1 MEKSEKRKPQRLP
14 IDHTVFMA
22 TGAGVPLKCR
32 MTDISLT
39 GTRITLSNP
48 KMAPQEFLILFNNGL
63 TRWCEVIWRSKSEIG
78 IKFVSPPKSLKKRP
92 AKVEQETNG
101 SPQAAD
107 GSA

>member
-1 MEKSEKRKPQRLP
+1 MDKSDKRGAQRLP

-39 GTRITLSNP
+39 GARITLSDP
-48 KMAPQEFLILFNNGL
+48 KMAPQEFLILFDNGL
-63 TRWCEVIWRSKSEIG
+63 TRWCQVIWRSKSEIG
-78 IKFVSPPKSLKKRP
+78 TKFVSPPKSLKKRP
-92 AKVEQETNG
+92 AKVEQEANG
-101 SPQAAD
+101 RTRAT